1 MLKMIKN
8 LRNLKMSL
16 PIGFFL
22 CFKDV
27 LVKLLKRLF
36 IANIRSSFMQ
46 KTGLTGL
53 LLCQL
58 LANYN
63 ISGTKIIFFLM
74 KHQLLEPKMIF
85 VAVCKYFY
93 CWPAALLCIWCCWNK
108 NNRSLSLYHTR
119 FFYKKNFYKK
129 MSRKNP

>member
-63 ISGTKIIFFLM
+63 ISGTKIIFFWWNFSY
-74 KHQLLEPKMIF
+74 IF
-85 VAVCKYFY
+85 SYLTFY
-93 CWPAALLCIWCCWNK
+93 KLFSSSSSINIEILKDGNVEIDTCFNIYVRNW
-108 NNRSLSLYHTR
+108 RSLLVLNLT
-119 FFYKKNFYKK
+119 K
-129 MSRKNP
+129 